1 MGNGEVEVE
10 VDAYVTKAIDAFMP
24 ILREVY
30 GDSLVMTALYGSAAA
45 GGWVQGVSDINILI
59 IVDKADPAHLFDLGK
74 NARKTLTKYRIT
86 PHLLSKKEL
95 LTSSD
100 IFPVEYLELKNT
112 MLIIQGDDLFIEM
125 EIANK
130 NLRHQVESMLRGSVQ
145 TLRQIILG
153 SSGDNRLLKRNLSD
167 WAGSQLSLF
176 RALISL
182 TDAEKRNSGSADGA
196 AEGAAEGSE
205 EANSVDN
212 LVQKLASRFTI
223 DEEPFIKLLELRTI
237 GLDNKSLQIEKLVI
251 DLQSQYLSILDV
263 VDSYDSE

>member
-10 VDAYVTKAIDAFMP
+10 VDAYVSKAIDVFMP
-24 ILREVY
+24 ILSGAF

-59 IVDKADPAHLFDLGK
+59 VVDNADPARLFELGK
-74 NARKTLTKYRIT
+74 SARKTLAKYRIT
-86 PHLLSKKEL
+86 PHILSKKEL

-100 IFPVEYLELKNT
+100 IFPVEYLELKNN
-112 MLIIQGDDLFIEM
+112 MLLIQGDDLFIKM

-153 SSGDNRLLKRNLSD
+153 TSGDDRLLKRTLSD

-176 RALISL
+176 RALVSL
-182 TDAEKRNSGSADGA
+182 TDSKKDTIGTEESSGT
-196 AEGAAEGSE
+196 
-205 EANSVDN
+205 DN
-212 LVQKLASRFTI
+212 LIPELASRFDI
-223 DEEPFIKLLELRTI
+223 NQEPFNKLLELRTS
-237 GLDNKSLQIEKLVI
+237 GTANNSLQIKELVI
-251 DLQSQYLSILDV
+251 DLQRQYLSMLDV
-263 VDSYDSE
+263 VDSYDTE

>member
-1 MGNGEVEVE
+1 MVNGGVEVE
-10 VDAYVTKAIDAFMP
+10 VDAYVTKAIDVFMP
-24 ILREVY
+24 ILTGVY

-59 IVDKADPAHLFDLGK
+59 VVDNADPTRLFELGK
-74 NARKTLTKYRIT
+74 SARKTLAKYRIT
-86 PHLLSKKEL
+86 PHILSKKEL

-112 MLIIQGDDLFIEM
+112 MLLIQGDDLFIEM

-153 SSGDNRLLKRNLSD
+153 TSGDSRLLKRTLSD

-182 TDAEKRNSGSADGA
+182 TDAMKGSAGT
-196 AEGAAEGSE
+196 E
-205 EANSVDN
+205 EASTEN
-212 LVQKLASRFTI
+212 LISQLASRFDI
-223 DEEPFIKLLELRTI
+223 NQEPFDKLLELRTSVS
-237 GLDNKSLQIEKLVI
+237 NKASLQLQELVV
-251 DLQSQYLSILDV
+251 DLQTQYLAMLDV
-263 VDSYDSE
+263 VDSYETE